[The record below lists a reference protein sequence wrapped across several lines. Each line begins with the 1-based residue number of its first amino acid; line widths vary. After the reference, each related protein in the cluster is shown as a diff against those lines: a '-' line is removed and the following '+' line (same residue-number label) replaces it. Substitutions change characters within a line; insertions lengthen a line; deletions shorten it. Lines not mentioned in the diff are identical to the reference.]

1 MKYLVLSILIF
12 CAAHLYTS
20 TAPDAI
26 QKENEQRQLSIG
38 VIGMGVHMMEKL
50 IPALDPTKFKVVF
63 ACRRNLKELEKQI
76 KDTNINLIKDTNI
89 NLTSNFYDLFSR
101 SNVDVL
107 IVAGP
112 PEELHVPVLREAL
125 KAGVHIFVEK
135 PVSLFLERNK
145 ELLEL
150 AKRSKSK
157 VMVGFNFT
165 HTQSAEDVAKKYK
178 ANQISNLHITC
189 QLGPNSF
196 GEKTADAN
204 FESIFDN
211 DYYFAFIHAVSVLT
225 KITGKPTE
233 IKQIESLRNQTTN
246 DYSFTVACVNEAL
259 KKSPSK
265 EAKISFLKS
274 TTPGFKLVI
283 EFTNDVDGK
292 FCTIDLNDKNPQS
305 VNEKAKSYKQQF
317 DEFYRNI
324 VEDKTPE
331 NSLER
336 NLEIHETLEAIR
348 EKLTFFPR

>member
-1 MKYLVLSILIF
+1 
-12 CAAHLYTS
+12 
-20 TAPDAI
+20 
-26 QKENEQRQLSIG
+26 
-38 VIGMGVHMMEKL
+38 
-50 IPALDPTKFKVVF
+50 
-63 ACRRNLKELEKQI
+63 
-76 KDTNINLIKDTNI
+76 
-89 NLTSNFYDLFSR
+89 
-101 SNVDVL
+101 VD
-107 IVAGP
+107 
-112 PEELHVPVLREAL
+112 
-125 KAGVHIFVEK
+125 IFVEK
-135 PVSLFLERNK
+135 PVSLSLERNK
-145 ELLEL
+145 ELFEI
-150 AKRSKSK
+150 AKLSESK

-165 HTQSAEDVAKKYK
+165 HTPSVKKVAEKFK

-274 TTPGFKLVI
+274 TTPGFKVVI